1 MLSERKISKDVILM
15 QERLV
20 EFDLNVSP
28 EDVTRLQQRLFLSKN
43 DFTLLESLHGGRGK
57 LATVHKATLR
67 DEEVICKIIKNDR
80 ITNFL
85 VEAFVETICKLR

>member
-1 MLSERKISKDVILM
+1 M
-15 QERLV
+15 QERLLDL
-20 EFDLNVSP
+20 DLNVAP
-28 EDVTRLQQRLFLSKN
+28 EDVTRLQQRLFLTKN

-67 DEEVICKIIKNDR
+67 DEEVVCKIIRNDR

-85 VEAFVETICKLR
+85 VEALVETVCKLR